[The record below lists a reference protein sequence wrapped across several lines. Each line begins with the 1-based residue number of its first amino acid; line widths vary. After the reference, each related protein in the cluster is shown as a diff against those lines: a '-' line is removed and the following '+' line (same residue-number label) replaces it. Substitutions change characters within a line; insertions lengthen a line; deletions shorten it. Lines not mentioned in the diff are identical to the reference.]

1 MTIPTSN
8 LARRRR
14 SPRQISILDASARVL
29 AALLLIPITAFW
41 GVATVVLLE
50 ATRRVLWFM
59 VFEATEPPNIAV
71 PLLTSDRYWIRTTA
85 WLWSVSYGDMYVFII
100 VFIRNMWNTRAPGL
114 FGFVAMGHFICALW
128 IFTLVLQYRAR
139 RLGLRTFSNQPSRAW
154 LPTLKDTGRCLG
166 HMCLCQTALVVFF
179 LSATKVLTLCFYI
192 GFVFKTQETP
202 LWPETWHTSIMS
214 KFGDFAKMLPR
225 IDNIFAIAI
234 GIVYSL
240 LACNRLSRDVVRAE
254 YRRTV
259 SHCRRCGY
267 PIARGG
273 ATCPECGP
281 TVPPRL
287 RGSRVDAAL
296 KWVSRPPKLAFLQIT
311 GMVLLAMGIE
321 GAFFPGL
328 HRIYVFT
335 SPGRP
340 RPPLNQI
347 QYNMY
352 ATKLLRNFD
361 YIAPLRLDTAYS
373 INVDGAD
380 VILQVHAPSGQAH
393 YTQSLH
399 VTWTVDGSPV
409 QIALFPGYDPMRQIG
424 GYQTEWERFP
434 AIFINDNVFVFQIGV
449 YIVLEPGPDRVD
461 VRIFADSVSIDLA
474 KPLQ

>member
-1 MTIPTSN
+1 
-8 LARRRR
+8 
-14 SPRQISILDASARVL
+14 V
-29 AALLLIPITAFW
+29 
-41 GVATVVLLE
+41 
-50 ATRRVLWFM
+50 
-59 VFEATEPPNIAV
+59 
-71 PLLTSDRYWIRTTA
+71 
-85 WLWSVSYGDMYVFII
+85 
-100 VFIRNMWNTRAPGL
+100 
-114 FGFVAMGHFICALW
+114 
-128 IFTLVLQYRAR
+128 
-139 RLGLRTFSNQPSRAW
+139 
-154 LPTLKDTGRCLG
+154 
-166 HMCLCQTALVVFF
+166 CLCQTALVVFF

-192 GFVFKTQETP
+192 GFVFKTQGTP
-202 LWPETWHTSIMS
+202 FWPETWHTSIMS

-254 YRRTV
+254 FRRTV

-281 TVPPRL
+281 IVPRL
-287 RGSRVDAAL
+287 RGSKVDAAL

-311 GMVLLAMGIE
+311 CMV
-321 GAFFPGL
+321 
-328 HRIYVFT
+328 
-335 SPGRP
+335 
-340 RPPLNQI
+340 
-347 QYNMY
+347 QYQYQEY

-361 YIAPLRLDTAYS
+361 YFAQLRFETAYS

-380 VILQVHAPSGQAH
+380 VILQVNSPSGQAH

-399 VTWTVDGSPV
+399 VTWTVDGGPV

-424 GYQTEWERFP
+424 GFQTEWERLP
-434 AIFINDNVFVFQIGV
+434 AIFINDNVFFFQSGA
-449 YIVLEPGPDRVD
+449 YIVLEPGPYRVD